1 MIFYNHLFNKLEIFV
16 NHAIIKIILMLIC
29 SNVFMS
35 FAWYSH
41 LKNQAHT
48 PLITAII
55 TSWLIAFLEYC
66 IAVPANRIGHT
77 AGLQTAQLKII
88 QEAVTL
94 LVFIPFYTLYMQ
106 ESFSWNYV
114 WAVCCI
120 MGAVYFIFK

>member
-1 MIFYNHLFNKLEIFV
+1 
-16 NHAIIKIILMLIC
+16 
-29 SNVFMS
+29 MS

-48 PLITAII
+48 TLITAII

-66 IAVPANRIGHT
+66 IAVPANRIGHA

-94 LVFIPFYTLYMQ
+94 LVFIPLYTLYMQ